1 MHFLELLTDDAVLE
15 ELGTRIARHRL
26 ERNLTQEDLAERAG
40 VGRATLQ
47 RLEEGRSVQAT
58 SLVRV
63 LRALGLLGG
72 LDATVPERVVMPISE
87 VDRARRPRQRARRSS
102 PGSRDDGRQT
112 ERWTWGDE
120 PGSTQ

>member
-1 MHFLELLTDDAVLE
+1 MQFTELLTDDAVLE
-15 ELGTRIARHRL
+15 EFGTRIARHRL

-58 SLVRV
+58 SLVKV

-72 LDATVPERVVMPISE
+72 LDAAVPERVVMPISE
-87 VDRARRPRQRARRSS
+87 VDRARTPRQRARRSS
-102 PGSRDDGRQT
+102 RDDGRRT

-120 PGSTQ
+120 PDSTQ